1 MAKHV
6 ERLLD
11 VILSQNYRD
20 LLDEYGKPVIPSNEI
35 YAKISAVL
43 KNDIKPK
50 YIYIILKE
58 NRYGTLDK
66 IRKFH
71 NIDTPDSTLLKST
84 TFSSDSFTRDKT
96 LEFNITFSYKD
107 WIIMSLR
114 MYYTLKKNRVF
125 RNYCMLKHKIWTDKI
140 YAAIHKA
147 TKLPCALVFKNSK
160 ISGTGMYLIVKGSC
174 KECNCIFLGYV
185 VNKPPPKTDVIIE
198 RKIRNFDESVRHKRK
213 RQLSFS
219 LTLTHTLS
227 LSEYRIVPIVYM
239 MK

>member
-71 NIDTPDSTLLKST
+71 NIDTPDSTLLEST
-84 TFSSDSFTRDKT
+84 TSSPDSFTRDKT

-107 WIIMSLR
+107 WIIISPEDVL
-114 MYYTLKKNRVF
+114 YFEKKQGF
-125 RNYCMLKHKIWTDKI
+125 RNYCTLKRKIWTDKI

-174 KECNCIFLGYV
+174 KKCNCIFLGHV
-185 VNKPPPKTDVIIE
+185 VNKPPPKSDVIME
-198 RKIRNFDESVRHKRK
+198 CKIRNFDESVRHKK
-213 RQLSFS
+213 NVSS
-219 LTLTHTLS
+219 
-227 LSEYRIVPIVYM
+227 
-239 MK
+239 KDKGG